1 VRFGGLWAGGVPG
14 GAYGSRGPYHPR
26 GRCDGG
32 CVVSRRRLLP
42 RPRTLRARLTLA
54 NVAFVALGL
63 LATAAFSV
71 MATFMVLGSEIDNT
85 LRDSQRALSS
95 APVTADGLARLCT
108 LAGILQSGKDGE
120 GGDGGLSFANAFK
133 QDLFVVLDEDGRNS
147 SVCENDGGAD
157 NRLRS
162 DLTAALH
169 QPAELARSGK
179 AVNVRAAGTD
189 YRVVVTKLGDG
200 SMVVQGMRYSGLE
213 HAIHKLLVWES
224 LAGLGLLGL
233 LAVGSLGAARRRLSP
248 LETMVETASAIAE
261 GDLSRRI
268 ATSRHGST
276 EVRQLSTAL
285 NAMLQ
290 QIETALTESERAT
303 AQLRHFLA
311 DASHELRT
319 PLASVQGYLQLYE
332 KGMLDA
338 ADKERA
344 LSRVS
349 AEAKRMSRLVDEL
362 LALARLEERP
372 ELDSQPVDLCALVRD
387 AAADLAAQQPGRPQT
402 LLLPADERTA
412 YALGDEAGLRQ
423 VVGNLLSNVRV
434 HTPQDAPL
442 VIEVDGDASR
452 VRLRIADS
460 GPGLAPADAAR
471 AFDRFFRADPER
483 APDTGG
489 AGLGMAIVHAVVQAH
504 HGTVRLDTAPGQGLT
519 VHITLPPAPRDAPDA
534 ASAPGP
540 GRQRPARALALE

>member
-1 VRFGGLWAGGVPG
+1 M
-14 GAYGSRGPYHPR
+14 S
-26 GRCDGG
+26 
-32 CVVSRRRLLP
+32 SRLLP
-42 RPRTLRARLTLA
+42 RPKTLRARLTLA

-71 MATFMVLGSEIDNT
+71 MATYTVLGSEIDNT
-85 LRDSQRALSS
+85 LRESQRSVSS
-95 APVTADGLARLCT
+95 APVTSHGLQQLCT
-108 LAGILQSGKDGE
+108 LADILQGGKDS
-120 GGDGGLSFANAFK
+120 GLSFAKAFK
-133 QDLFVVLDEDGRNS
+133 QDLFEVLDSDGRNS
-147 SVCENDGGAD
+147 SVCENSGGANSRIRED
-157 NRLRS
+157 LNRALP
-162 DLTAALH
+162 DPAA
-169 QPAELARSGK
+169 LARSGK
-179 AVNVRAAGTD
+179 AVNVRADGTD
-189 YRVVVTKLGDG
+189 YRVIVTRLSDG

-224 LAGLGLLGL
+224 AAGLGLLGL
-233 LAVGSLGAARRRLSP
+233 LAIGSLTSARRRLSP

-268 ATSRHGST
+268 ATARHGSS
-276 EVRQLSTAL
+276 EVRELSTAL
-285 NAMLQ
+285 NAMLH
-290 QIETALTESERAT
+290 QIETAVTESERAT

-338 ADKERA
+338 EDKDRA
-344 LSRVS
+344 LHRVS
-349 AEAKRMSRLVDEL
+349 AEAMRMSRLVDEL

-372 ELDSQPVDLCALVRD
+372 ALDFEPVDLCTLVRD

-402 LLLPADERTA
+402 LLLPADDLTA

-434 HTPQDAPL
+434 HTPSDAPL
-442 VIEVDGDASR
+442 VIEVEADPSA

-460 GPGLAPADAAR
+460 GPGLAARDAAR

-489 AGLGMAIVHAVVQAH
+489 AGLGMAIVQAVVQAH
-504 HGTVRLDTAPGQGLT
+504 HGTVTLDTAPGRGLT
-519 VHITLPPAPRDAPDA
+519 VRITLPRARGPLLPAAPKREPA
-534 ASAPGP
+534 AVSQNG
-540 GRQRPARALALE
+540 LAFE

>member
-1 VRFGGLWAGGVPG
+1 MCGRPGLVPG
-14 GAYGSRGPYHPR
+14 PK
-26 GRCDGG
+26 
-32 CVVSRRRLLP
+32 
-42 RPRTLRARLTLA
+42 TLRARLALA

-71 MATFMVLGSEIDNT
+71 MATYMVLGSEIDNT
-85 LRDSQRALSS
+85 LRDSQRSLSS
-95 APVTADGLARLCT
+95 APVTASGLQQLCT
-108 LAGILQSGKDGE
+108 LAGIFQDAKDDDGN
-120 GGDGGLSFANAFK
+120 GGLSFAKAFK
-133 QDLFVVLDEDGRNS
+133 QDLFVVLDREGRNS
-147 SVCENDGGAD
+147 SVCENKGDAD
-157 NRLRS
+157 SRVRE
-162 DLTAALH
+162 DLTAAL
-169 QPAELARSGK
+169 PDPKGLARSGK

-189 YRVVVTKLGDG
+189 YRVVVTRLGDG

-224 LAGLGLLGL
+224 VAGLALLGL
-233 LAVGSLGAARRRLSP
+233 LAVGSLTAARRRLSP

-268 ATSRHGST
+268 ATSRHGSS

-338 ADKERA
+338 DDKERA
-344 LSRVS
+344 LRRVS
-349 AEAKRMSRLVDEL
+349 AEAARMSRLVDEL

-372 ELDSQPVDLCALVRD
+372 ELDFQPVDVCALVRD

-402 LLLPADERTA
+402 LLLPEDGAGA

-434 HTPQDAPL
+434 HTPPDAPL
-442 VIEVDGDASR
+442 VITVGADASG
-452 VRLRIADS
+452 VRLRICDA
-460 GPGLAPADAAR
+460 GPGLAREDAAR

-504 HGTVRLDTAPGQGLT
+504 HGTVRLDTAPGKGLT
-519 VHITLPPAPRDAPDA
+519 VHITLP
-534 ASAPGP
+534 SAPGP
-540 GRQRPARALALE
+540 RPPGKAAAGSSAGGGASDGASEER